1 MRMKVLLLVFFL
13 GVIAACSGVE
23 QITPA
28 ESRYIFTPQEIER
41 FPIKNYWHKMA
52 WDHVSYVF
60 FKTYNEQFGF
70 RGLYGTILISPGGEE
85 IKYLCLV
92 NIPSTIEQARDLFN
106 RMIPEPS
113 PRDFGREET
122 IAPDLYHADAAYL
135 YTDDTSYFHLV
146 LRSSRVVY
154 TVLLDGAGVTELQ
167 VRNGLRQKLAYIQ
180 HHLNAIR

>member
-1 MRMKVLLLVFFL
+1 MRMKILLLFFPGL
-13 GVIAACSGVE
+13 MTACSGVE
-23 QITPA
+23 EITPA
-28 ESRYIFTPQEIER
+28 ARQYIFTPQEIEH

-70 RGLYGTILISPGGEE
+70 RGLYGTILISPAGAEV
-85 IKYLCLV
+85 KYLCLV
-92 NIPSTIEQARDLFN
+92 NIPSTIEQARDLFS
-106 RMIPEPS
+106 RMVPEPS
-113 PRDFGREET
+113 PRDFGREEA
-122 IAPDLYHADAAYL
+122 IAPGLYQADDAYL

-154 TVLLDGAGVTELQ
+154 TVLLDGAGVKELQ
-167 VRNGLRQKLAYIQ
+167 VRNGLRHKLAYLQ